1 MLVDKEE
8 WAIEL
13 NKGRKDW
20 VDKDEKEWRTLT
32 FVLRR
37 LKEENEVLDLD
48 FFSYSHTSF
57 SFF

>member
-20 VDKDEKEWRTLT
+20 VDKDEKEWR
-32 FVLRR
+32 
-37 LKEENEVLDLD
+37 
-48 FFSYSHTSF
+48 S
-57 SFF
+57 